1 METLAMGRRH
11 PLNASGDWY
20 VDTRCI
26 DCGAALA
33 SEASGQR
40 GHSISARAGH
50 SPEPGSSARAA
61 RTVAPGLIVEGGGQS
76 VFARQARTAD
86 ELLQAWRARLLCPTA
101 SVRIERHAGH
111 APEGAPRQ
119 KAPDGAPGPKAPE
132 GAPRQKVP
140 DDAFPEEMTP
150 GVYRLGYN
158 AKSSYGAHSFGI
170 RRAAGNVMVDAPRFN
185 RAVVAQ
191 FERWGGLG
199 DILLTHRDDV
209 GDAERYGAH
218 FAARVWIHAADRDA
232 APFADNVLAGH
243 EPLAIAA
250 DLLAVPVPG
259 HTAGSVAYLYDGR
272 CLFTGDSL
280 AWNFEHDDLEAFR
293 DYCWWSWPE
302 QLRSLRRLLAYR
314 FEWVFAGHGGSHYL
328 PADAMRARLAGLL
341 ERMTKI

>member
-1 METLAMGRRH
+1 MISSGRAMETLAMRRRH

-26 DCGAALA
+26 DCGAA
-33 SEASGQR
+33 
-40 GHSISARAGH
+40 
-50 SPEPGSSARAA
+50 

-76 VFARQARTAD
+76 VFARQPRTAD

-101 SVRIERHAGH
+101 SVRSERRA
-111 APEGAPRQ
+111 Q
-119 KAPDGAPGPKAPE
+119 APDGASRQEAPD
-132 GAPRQKVP
+132 G
-140 DDAFPEEMTP
+140 AFPEEMTP
-150 GVYRLGYN
+150 GIYRLGYN

-170 RRAAGNVMVDAPRFN
+170 RRAAGNVMVDAPRFT

-191 FERWGGLG
+191 FEQWGGLG

-209 GDAERYGAH
+209 GDAKRYGAH
-218 FAARVWIHAADRDA
+218 FAARIWIHAADRDA
-232 APFADNVLAGH
+232 APFADNILAGR
-243 EPLAIAA
+243 EPRAIAA

-259 HTAGSVAYLYDGR
+259 HTEGSVAYLYDGR

-302 QLRSLRRLLAYR
+302 QQRSLRRLLAYR
-314 FEWVFAGHGGSHYL
+314 FEWVFAGHGGSHYV
-328 PADAMRARLAGLL
+328 PAGLMQARLVGLL
-341 ERMTKI
+341 DRMAKI